1 MPTNIVT
8 MDRRTFVLLTGG
20 VSGGLVARPALADA
34 RQRPRPHRRDVPG
47 RLRFEL
53 DERHRWSLWY
63 YGDGSP
69 VPLVRDAE
77 VLTWVGDRALTLA
90 ELEDSAVGSRRPP
103 GGDAVVV
110 RGRAAGVWV
119 EAEFLTAG
127 GAAAPQAAVTVTV
140 FPDRFLPTVKG
151 VRFLR
156 VAHAQ
161 VLAGDGSLVALLN
174 GAHSSDPCRIV
185 TVGARDAAGVASYA
199 ACGLTRGRRG
209 LAIAFDAGEPGE
221 ARVQLSADEVEAVS
235 DWLPPRPLRPEGDAS
250 RMRLCFDPEGDGLE
264 ALSTVFVPPSPVDQE
279 RLAEAVAPAGWCT
292 RSELGSAASEADVLA
307 NVEFCAKTFDRRFF
321 RYIELDDGYER
332 AVGAWETNDRFPQGH
347 ARLTDQIHAAGFKAG
362 LWVAPFGVSDGS
374 GVPTSQPDWL
384 LRDAHDP
391 VVCAVREAWG
401 GNVYAL
407 DGAHPKVQQWL
418 FELARRAVREWGY
431 DYVRLD
437 MLHWAQLG
445 ASHFGGL
452 THAEAYRAGL
462 AALRDGLGTEA
473 LLIGSRA
480 PLQHAAGFVNGM
492 RIGPDVDASW
502 GGIQAPAQAAGLRS
516 FFQRAAWL
524 NDPDCLVVRPPLTRA
539 AAELWASLV
548 AVTGGITLF
557 SDNLPALPPDRVA
570 LLQRCLPVA
579 RLAGRPIETGSVGPA
594 VAPAV
599 VAGGDVYPVSGSWRF
614 RTGDDPGYSA
624 RGFDEEAWETIQ
636 VPQRW
641 DEAGHAGYTGIAWYR
656 VRFTLPPPPGRTVG
670 PSDSR
675 TVTLELGKIA
685 DADQTFLNGL
695 KIGETTG
702 PGEYRRYSVP
712 SEGVN
717 WGGENVLAVRVSGGG
732 RDAGGIW
739 SVRRDRPARVWVGE
753 GAPRW
758 WTVVAVNWDNEPLQV
773 SVPLAQLGISGTTFD
788 AYDVWRDAPAP
799 DLKATLV
806 VSVEP
811 RSARTVAIRPAVAR
825 PQIIG
830 TTRHIV
836 QGAVDVADESWDA
849 AARTLKAAAT
859 NLDARAYAVTI
870 SVPKGL
876 RPATCKADRP
886 CTVRR
891 LESGHAVLEWPAGGD
906 GRDIRWALTFRS
918 ATTGRRT
925 GKP

>member
-1 MPTNIVT
+1 T
-8 MDRRTFVLLTGG
+8 R
-20 VSGGLVARPALADA
+20 
-34 RQRPRPHRRDVPG
+34 
-47 RLRFEL
+47 
-53 DERHRWSLWY
+53 
-63 YGDGSP
+63 
-69 VPLVRDAE
+69 
-77 VLTWVGDRALTLA
+77 TLA
-90 ELEDSAVGSRRPP
+90 EREDSAVGSRRPP

-347 ARLTDQIHAAGFKAG
+347 SRLTDQIHAAGFK
-362 LWVAPFGVSDGS
+362 
-374 GVPTSQPDWL
+374 
-384 LRDAHDP
+384 
-391 VVCAVREAWG
+391 
-401 GNVYAL
+401 
-407 DGAHPKVQQWL
+407 
-418 FELARRAVREWGY
+418 
-431 DYVRLD
+431 
-437 MLHWAQLG
+437 
-445 ASHFGGL
+445 
-452 THAEAYRAGL
+452 AGL

-548 AVTGGITLF
+548 AVTGGIALF

-599 VAGGDVYPVSGSWRF
+599 VAGGDVYPVSGSWRL

-636 VPQRW
+636 
-641 DEAGHAGYTGIAWYR
+641 
-656 VRFTLPPPPGRTVG
+656 
-670 PSDSR
+670 
-675 TVTLELGKIA
+675 
-685 DADQTFLNGL
+685 
-695 KIGETTG
+695 
-702 PGEYRRYSVP
+702 
-712 SEGVN
+712 
-717 WGGENVLAVRVSGGG
+717 
-732 RDAGGIW
+732 
-739 SVRRDRPARVWVGE
+739 
-753 GAPRW
+753 
-758 WTVVAVNWDNEPLQV
+758 
-773 SVPLAQLGISGTTFD
+773 
-788 AYDVWRDAPAP
+788 
-799 DLKATLV
+799 
-806 VSVEP
+806 
-811 RSARTVAIRPAVAR
+811 
-825 PQIIG
+825 
-830 TTRHIV
+830 
-836 QGAVDVADESWDA
+836 
-849 AARTLKAAAT
+849 
-859 NLDARAYAVTI
+859 
-870 SVPKGL
+870 
-876 RPATCKADRP
+876 
-886 CTVRR
+886 
-891 LESGHAVLEWPAGGD
+891 
-906 GRDIRWALTFRS
+906 
-918 ATTGRRT
+918 
-925 GKP
+925 